1 MRLAPSPRR
10 RSAARGVPG
19 VLGAPAALAVAIAVI
34 ASLAPSLAIAQTPA
48 PTDDLV
54 LRVGVVSDLITDN
67 PWAVSAGS
75 DWSVVTVQYDMMLK
89 FAPEDLSPAPSLA
102 TGCEPND
109 DSTEWTCTLR
119 EGLRWSDGS
128 PLTSRDIAFTYRFVI
143 DNKVPQYKSYF
154 PFDPTF
160 ETPDD
165 RTLIWKA
172 EEPTFAPDMPPWV
185 YIVPQAVWAPYDGE
199 GLRAIRA
206 VENTPSIGSGP
217 FTLTEWSPGQ
227 GWTME
232 RNPYYWGEE
241 PEVDR
246 IEYRLYSNQE
256 AMIQALR
263 NGEIDFAD
271 GLRPSLI
278 ASVEGIE
285 NVTVQRVVSDWWLNL
300 AFNFGGQGPD
310 ADPLPALRDITVREA
325 VAMAIDKQAIAD
337 KVYQG
342 TATPGDTIIR
352 PASAFWHLDIPAEE
366 EFAYDPE
373 AANAMLD
380 QAGYADTDGDGVRED
395 PETGDPLELLIP
407 ASQDTT
413 GAVESGELIVGY
425 LDQIGIAVELRP
437 VSDAKMNDYWGAG
450 NFDAYI
456 WYWSGDPD
464 PNYQLFVF
472 TSEQCGAWSDGCWQD
487 PEFDALYEEQRS
499 VFDRDARQEVVF
511 EAQRRAYEQIPSV
524 VLAYPGWLQAY
535 RSDRFTGWVPAPG
548 AGGYLLP
555 GYNYDSLVE
564 LRPVSESVASSS
576 GGSSGI
582 PGWLWLAAAVGI
594 VALIVVLSRR
604 GRRRELDEA

>member
-1 MRLAPSPRR
+1 MVAVAMVGALAPSF
-10 RSAARGVPG
+10 A
-19 VLGAPAALAVAIAVI
+19 GAQSPA
-34 ASLAPSLAIAQTPA
+34 
-48 PTDDLV
+48 DEDLV

-89 FAPEDLSPAPSLA
+89 FAAEDLSPAPSLA

-128 PLTSRDIAFTYRFVI
+128 PLTSRDVAFTYRFVI
-143 DNKVPQYKSYF
+143 DNKIPQYKSYF
-154 PFDPTF
+154 PSDPTF
-160 ETPDD
+160 ETPDE

-185 YIVPQAVWAPYDGE
+185 YIVPEAVWAPYDGRE
-199 GLRAIRA
+199 LREIRG
-206 VENTPSIGSGP
+206 VQNTPSIGSGP
-217 FTLTEWSPGQ
+217 FVLTEWAPGQ

-241 PEVDR
+241 PQLDR

-271 GLRPSLI
+271 GIKPSLI
-278 ASVEGIE
+278 ESVEGIDG
-285 NVTVQRVVSDWWLNL
+285 VSVQRVVSDWWLNF

-310 ADPLPALRDITVREA
+310 ADALPALHDITVRHA
-325 VAMAIDKQAIAD
+325 IAMAIDKQAIAE
-337 KVYQG
+337 KVYRG

-352 PASAFWHLDIPAEE
+352 PASAFWHLDIPADEE
-366 EFAYDPE
+366 ISFDPA
-373 AANAMLD
+373 AANVMLD
-380 QAGYADTDGDGVRED
+380 EAGYTDTDGDGIRED
-395 PETGDPLELLIP
+395 PETGEPLELLVP

-425 LDQIGIAVELRP
+425 LAAIGVRVDLRP
-437 VSDAKMNDYWGAG
+437 VSDAKMGDYWGTG

-487 PEFDALYEEQRS
+487 PTFDGLYEEQGNIFDREERQAV
-499 VFDRDARQEVVF
+499 VFD
-511 EAQRRAYEQIPSV
+511 AQRRAYEQAPSV

-535 RSDRFTGWVPAPG
+535 RDDRFAGWVPAPG
-548 AGGYLLP
+548 ADGYLLP

-564 LRPVSESVASSS
+564 LRPVDDTVAGSS
-576 GGSSGI
+576 GGAGGL
-582 PGWLWLAAAVGI
+582 PGWAWLAAAVVTTG
-594 VALIVVLSRR
+594 LIVSTSRR
-604 GRRRELDEA
+604 TRRRELEEI